1 MYTAR
6 GVSMTDGK
14 NRKNHIIPLK
24 TMINAYNQ
32 HWNIP
37 MVMNLGHDRS
47 KPIGY
52 VVLDGVY
59 MEPGRAY
66 IINSSNFPDNPEE
79 NNQLYQLVNALDTK
93 NFYLERKKE
102 VDRLY
107 SYLGENASKDAKVVP
122 TGQAVAIID
131 KGIVSRVF
139 PEIIELTQ
147 DGLINL
153 KELIPVYKRSD
164 FSGNKCGKLVPGV
177 YQKGQFLLFAH
188 QYFRRNMCVA
198 NTINDAFFETFE
210 NLRTRERLEIK
221 VAIDMDII
229 GLAGTE
235 SLEVEYQYWWGPKF
249 NNDLASIPEGV
260 TCYRNEHYDNLLSNI
275 IDTQFYWHTQDDIS
289 TFECEEICD
298 KENVMIDNV
307 HYFGCRYVHSM
318 VNQSTEMPYHL
329 DGAIRLY
336 TDEQILKR
344 MDSGTDIS
352 KYGKNSLYTKLWRID
367 SDLDVSTWK
376 ELVTHYFRDNQLIGE
391 YFGGTDEVFDQIKK
405 AEPINNPI
413 GILNEYIPVELNSGS
428 GIRMYFRYCKPK
440 NILDGRDAIVE
451 NSLMLT
457 TVEGKTQKILEADV
471 VTLLKLLLEKGMKI
485 RKPITALVEFGD
497 MVLNYPCI
505 CCSNVDGAEKV
516 LKSVLQLCKAWKS
529 RGDNRL
535 LSFGLQINRDKE
547 AAVRL
552 SFAGHINDF
561 VEVLEHCMLNSQI
574 IIEDWILQ
582 MYEKNNQ
589 FDVANGYPDKFLLL
603 QDDELRFTRIFVSP
617 EQIREIKK
625 DNGAYSVELL
635 LPNEDVNYV
644 QDNKVIVAP
653 AYLIKES
660 KCKKCGGEYQNCG
673 CIKFIEDD
681 VSEEIITM
689 DYLGMIWTNRSAF

>member
-1 MYTAR
+1 MYSAR

-14 NRKNHIIPLK
+14 NRKNHVIPLK
-24 TMINAYNQ
+24 AMLSAYSE

-37 MVMNLGHDRS
+37 MIMNLGHDRS

-52 VVLDGVY
+52 TVLDGVY
-59 MEPGRAY
+59 MEPGKAY
-66 IINSSNFPDNPEE
+66 LINSSNFPDNPEE
-79 NNQLYQLVNALDTK
+79 NNQLYKLVNALDTK
-93 NFYLERKKE
+93 NFYTERKSE
-102 VDRLY
+102 IDRLY
-107 SYLGENASKDAKVVP
+107 SYLGENATIDAKVVP

-139 PEIIELTQ
+139 PEIMEMMQ

-153 KELIPVYKRSD
+153 KELIPIYK
-164 FSGNKCGKLVPGV
+164 GNDSLDEKNLKLVPGV
-177 YQKGQFLLFAH
+177 YQKGRFLLFAH
-188 QYFRRNMCVA
+188 QYFRRNMCIA

-210 NLRTRERLEIK
+210 NLRARDDLEIK
-221 VAIDMDII
+221 VAIDVNII

-235 SLEVEYQYWWGPKF
+235 SLEAEYQYWWGPKF

-260 TCYRNEHYDNLLSNI
+260 TCYRNERYDNLLSNI
-275 IDTQFYWHTQDDIS
+275 IDTQFYWHTQDTIS

-298 KENVMIDNV
+298 KENVIIDNI
-307 HYFGCRYVHSM
+307 HYFGCRYIHSM

-352 KYGKNSLYTKLWRID
+352 KYGKDSLYTKLWRID

-376 ELVTHYFRDNQLIGE
+376 ELITHYFRDNQLIGE
-391 YFGGTDEVFDQIKK
+391 YFGGTDEVFEQIKK
-405 AEPINNPI
+405 EEPTHNQI
-413 GILNEYIPVELNSGS
+413 GTGNKYIPVELNSGS
-428 GIRMYFRYCKPK
+428 GIRIYLRYCKAKDIP
-440 NILDGRDAIVE
+440 DGRDAVID
-451 NSLMLT
+451 NSLMIT
-457 TVEGKTQKILEADV
+457 TIEGKTQKILEADT
-471 VTLLKLLLEKGMKI
+471 VTLLKLLLEKDMKI
-485 RKPITALVEFGD
+485 EKPISALVDFGD
-497 MVLNYPCI
+497 MIFNYPCI
-505 CCSNVDGAEKV
+505 FCSNVDVAEKV
-516 LKSVLQLCKAWKS
+516 LKSILQLCKAWKLRS
-529 RGDNRL
+529 DNRL
-535 LSFGLQINRDKE
+535 LSFSIQINREKDDSVK
-547 AAVRL
+547 L

-561 VEVLEHCMLNSQI
+561 VEVLEKCLPNSQI
-574 IIEDWILQ
+574 IIEDWVLQ
-582 MYEKNNQ
+582 LYEKNNQ
-589 FDVANGYPDKFLLL
+589 FGTVNGYPDKFLLL
-603 QDDELRFTRIFVSP
+603 HNNELRFERIFVSP
-617 EQIREIKK
+617 EQIREVRKE
-625 DNGAYSVELL
+625 NGVYSVELL

-660 KCKKCGGEYQNCG
+660 RCKKCGKEYQRCG

-681 VSEEIITM
+681 VSEEIIKM